1 LAFTGLRQAG
11 APFALSVVLP
21 TLPDEVR
28 VETGFSTASPQ
39 VPASPGPRRRFASVR
54 TVAAMML
61 REMVTTYG
69 RSPGGYIWAILEPVA
84 AIALLSLAFSLA
96 FAKPSLGTSFPLFY
110 ATAYL
115 PYMLFHDVG
124 NKVATSLS
132 FSKPLMAYP
141 AVTYVDAILARF
153 LLNLV
158 THVMVFAIVMSG
170 IVATLTSPVII
181 DLPAMLN
188 ALGMA
193 AALGLGIGTLNC
205 YLMLAFPAWERI
217 WQILTRPLFILSGV
231 FFLYEDVP
239 TEFQGV
245 LWYNPLYHITG
256 AMRDAFYATY
266 DAAYVSPAYVYG
278 IAAVTFAVGL
288 MALRNSHSELLL

>member
-1 LAFTGLRQAG
+1 
-11 APFALSVVLP
+11 
-21 TLPDEVR
+21 
-28 VETGFSTASPQ
+28 
-39 VPASPGPRRRFASVR
+39 
-54 TVAAMML
+54 MML

-69 RSPGGYIWAILEPVA
+69 RSPGGYLWAILEPVA
-84 AIALLSLAFSLA
+84 AIALLSIAFSLA
-96 FAKPSLGTSFPLFY
+96 FAQPSLGSSFPLFY

-124 NKVATSLS
+124 NKVATSLT

-141 AVTYVDAILARF
+141 AVTYVDAMLARF
-153 LLNLV
+153 LLNFM
-158 THVMVFAIVMSG
+158 THVMVFAIVMTTL
-170 IVATLTSPVII
+170 IATLRTQAVV
-181 DLPAMLN
+181 DLPTMLN
-188 ALGMA
+188 ALAMA

-239 TEFQGV
+239 TEFQTM
-245 LWYNPLYHITG
+245 LWFNPLYHVTG
-256 AMRDAFYATY
+256 AMREAFYATY
-266 DAAYVSPAYVYG
+266 DATYVSPAYVYG

>member
-1 LAFTGLRQAG
+1 
-11 APFALSVVLP
+11 
-21 TLPDEVR
+21 
-28 VETGFSTASPQ
+28 VETGFSTAQ
-39 VPASPGPRRRFASVR
+39 AQLQAQLPATATPRRRFASIR

-69 RSPGGYIWAILEPVA
+69 RSPGGYVWAILEPVA
-84 AIALLSLAFSLA
+84 AIGLLSLAFSLA

-124 NKVATSLS
+124 NKVATSLT

-153 LLNLV
+153 LLNFM
-158 THVMVFAIVMSG
+158 THVMVFAIVMTG
-170 IVATLTSPVII
+170 IIATMRSPVIV
-181 DLPAMLN
+181 DLPMMLN

-239 TEFQGV
+239 TEFQAV
-245 LWYNPLYHITG
+245 LWFNPLYHITG

>member
-1 LAFTGLRQAG
+1 
-11 APFALSVVLP
+11 
-21 TLPDEVR
+21 
-28 VETGFSTASPQ
+28 VETGFSTAQ
-39 VPASPGPRRRFASVR
+39 AQLQAQLPATATPRRRFASVR

-69 RSPGGYIWAILEPVA
+69 RSPGGYVWAILEPVA
-84 AIALLSLAFSLA
+84 AIGLLSLAFSLA

-124 NKVATSLS
+124 NKVATSLT

-153 LLNLV
+153 LLNFM
-158 THVMVFAIVMSG
+158 THVMVFAIVMTG
-170 IVATLTSPVII
+170 IIATMRSPVIV
-181 DLPAMLN
+181 DLPMMLN

-239 TEFQGV
+239 TEFQAV
-245 LWYNPLYHITG
+245 LWFNPLYHITG